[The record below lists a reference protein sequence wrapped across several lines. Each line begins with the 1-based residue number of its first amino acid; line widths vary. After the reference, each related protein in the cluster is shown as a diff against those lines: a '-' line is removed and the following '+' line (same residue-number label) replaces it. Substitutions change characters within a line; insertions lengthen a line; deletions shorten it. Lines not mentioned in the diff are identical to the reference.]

1 MMIIFTIKF
10 FFIMFLFGSFVAM
23 LDEYV
28 FKNTYGFSFRL
39 FQATLFSVMMTCLVP
54 VNFMLLNYIK

>member
-1 MMIIFTIKF
+1 MIIFTIKF
-10 FFIMFLFGSFVAM
+10 FFIMFLFGSFIAI

-39 FQATLFSVMMTCLVP
+39 FQATLFR
-54 VNFMLLNYIK
+54 